1 MKPFEPHRLLRNPHA
16 QTIAYSIWPRK
27 ALRLPR
33 GIPREFETEPSTRI
47 LGQCN
52 WQERPRERPT
62 LVLVHGLEGS
72 SESGYMMG
80 LAERAYVAG
89 WNTIRLN
96 QRNCGGTE
104 ALTPTL
110 YNSGLSCDYL
120 AVLST
125 LIERDSLTEIFFAGY
140 SMGGNLV
147 LKMAGELASGA
158 PVELRGIAAVS
169 PSIDLSACADAVD
182 RPQNYVYQRLFARSL
197 IARMRRKAQLFPAR
211 YDLDGLDR
219 VRSLHEFDDRFTARY
234 CGFRDA
240 EDYYARASALG
251 LLGNIRVPT
260 LLLAAKDDPLVPFA
274 SFTSSLLMGN
284 RWLSLLAPARGG
296 HCAFIGRDRGDA
308 RFWGEERVMDFCLSL
323 TNHAADPESK
333 HIGHKTDTE
342 AGRRGRDS
350 LKRVRR

>member
-27 ALRLPR
+27 ALRLSR
-33 GIPREFETEPSTRI
+33 GTPREFETEPGTRI
-47 LGQCN
+47 LGKCH

-80 LAERAYVAG
+80 LAERAYAAG
-89 WNTIRLN
+89 WNAIRLN

-104 ALTPTL
+104 ELTPTL

-120 AVLST
+120 AVLAA
-125 LIERDSLTEIFFAGY
+125 LIEQDALTEVFFAGY

-147 LKMAGELASGA
+147 LKMAGELASAA
-158 PVELRGIAAVS
+158 PVELRGIVAVS
-169 PSIDLSACADAVD
+169 PSVDLSACADAVD
-182 RPQNYVYQRLFARSL
+182 RPQNYMYQRLFARSL
-197 IARMRRKAQLFPAR
+197 IGRMRRKAKLFPGR
-211 YDLDGLDR
+211 YELDGLDR
-219 VRSLHEFDDRFTARY
+219 VRSLRDFDDRITARY

-240 EDYYARASALG
+240 EDYYTQASALR
-251 LLGNIRVPT
+251 LFGNIRVPT

-274 SFTSSLLMGN
+274 SFTNPSLMGN
-284 RWLSLLAPARGG
+284 RQLSLLAPARGG

-308 RFWGEERVMDFCLSL
+308 RFWGEECVMDFCRSLSIFAREPASERL
-323 TNHAADPESK
+323 AHESS
-333 HIGHKTDTE
+333 T
-342 AGRRGRDS
+342 ASGRRA
-350 LKRVRR
+350 